1 MNGSFGWGMWVQ
13 RDLYQNS
20 FESDCGVNNQCLY
33 FFLIIK
39 LNGTIPNQMYCA
51 IFKFMNDTKIDRENT
66 AGSERRFTITP
77 FTKSG

>member
-1 MNGSFGWGMWVQ
+1 M
-13 RDLYQNS
+13 
-20 FESDCGVNNQCLY
+20 
-33 FFLIIK
+33 

-51 IFKFMNDTKIDRENT
+51 IFKSMNDTKIDRENT